1 MILIR
6 YINTFLVI
14 LLCIQHQCVQILKY
28 SVHISVYT
36 HVIDASD
43 WLAGVRL
50 CLLFWWSLFTTY
62 IDIFTTF
69 VYIFRPVGQ
78 AYFPST
84 RIARS
89 SPDVNIPPSF
99 YIFFPDLKYSS
110 RFLILLPDFI
120 FLADLRNSYL
130 IVYISSWSIFDF
142 LIKKNIPAWLPAF
155 SRESFPGIF
164 FFVFFGGQESPL
176 APLTGQ
182 PMASIVSWPN
192 FIRIL
197 LRWDGLDG
205 DATGDGLS
213 ALIAGLQPGTEET
226 VWCATNVPSPILLNS
241 IHVFPCLIT
250 IAHICHVSVYDQ
262 ICSIGV

>member
-1 MILIR
+1 MLCVYTEYSKREKHFNDIDQVQKYSI
-6 YINTFLVI
+6 FLVTYSYVFV
-14 LLCIQHQCVQILKY
+14 CMQHQCVQILKY

-36 HVIDASD
+36 HVIDPAD

-50 CLLFWWSLFTTY
+50 CLPFWWSLFTTY

-78 AYFPST
+78 AYFPSP

-99 YIFFPDLKYSS
+99 YIFFPDLNYSS
-110 RFLILLPDFI
+110 RFHILLPDFI
-120 FLADLRNSYL
+120 FLADLKNSCL

-142 LIKKNIPAWLPAF
+142 LIKKNIPDRLSAF
-155 SRESFPGIF
+155 SRESCPELF
-164 FFVFFGGQESPL
+164 FFVFFGGQERPL
-176 APLTGQ
+176 APFWGQ

-192 FIRIL
+192 FIRIRL
-197 LRWDGLDG
+197 GWDGLGG

-213 ALIAGLQPGTEET
+213 ALVAGLQPGT
-226 VWCATNVPSPILLNS
+226 
-241 IHVFPCLIT
+241 
-250 IAHICHVSVYDQ
+250 
-262 ICSIGV
+262 